1 MPFKA
6 WTAALA
12 LALTCGTARAASPA
26 DDQWQGK
33 PPAEADKPE
42 IWAKLVPEL
51 MDRGLYFGALAA
63 SRAMLNF
70 FADLTTKELAYKTI
84 TKLTDLGYPFSTR
97 NLFIPGDLDQSGPDA
112 FAQSY
117 LLYKGIVNLDKSMPK
132 WAEYYFTRLDPRAP
146 KYLFFRATQA
156 YAAKKLDEA
165 TGLLKQGLAATN
177 GPESVNLAK
186 KQARTL
192 ARIYYEQGE
201 YAKSLE
207 IYQSFLLKT
216 DPLVPTDWLES
227 AWSLYQLKRH
237 DEALGALYNLEAK
250 STGEPVP
257 LEKFL
262 LRGLIYR
269 EYCAIAATKKL
280 VDTFQAQFGATIDGI
295 KMGEPLAKFGQLRK
309 IAHPDAERYRQYGV
323 TLARLGDE
331 AGRVK
336 RLPAKLRGL
345 ADYVYRSETEML
357 RRGRQYHEDRALEA
371 LAKHL
376 VILGESLRFLQFDV
390 TREKFSPDRVFAE
403 VTAPPPKLI
412 ETDDTNYRLH
422 WVQWG
427 DYWRDER
434 ALYRG
439 LVKTKCDR

>member
-1 MPFKA
+1 MRSSLA
-6 WTAALA
+6 ILAIVATMANAAPNE
-12 LALTCGTARAASPA
+12 T
-26 DDQWQGK
+26 DQWLGK

-42 IWAKLVPEL
+42 IWAKLIPEL
-51 MDRGLYFGALAA
+51 MDRQMYDGALAA

-84 TKLTDLGYPFSTR
+84 TKLTDMGYPFSTR
-97 NLFIPGDLDQSGPDA
+97 GLFVPGDLDASGPDG

-117 LLYKGIVNLDKSMPK
+117 LLYKGIVNIDKSMPK
-132 WAEYYFTRLDPRAP
+132 WAEYYFARLDPRAP
-146 KYLFFRATQA
+146 KYLFYRAMQA

-165 TGLLKQGLAATN
+165 VPLLKQGLAATT
-177 GPESVNLAK
+177 GPDAVTLAK

-201 YAKSLE
+201 FAKSLE
-207 IYQSFLLKT
+207 IYQTFLLKT
-216 DPLVPTDWLES
+216 NPLNPTDWLES
-227 AWSLYQLKRH
+227 AWSLYQLKRY

-250 STGEPVP
+250 STGEPIP

-269 EYCAIAATKKL
+269 EYCATVATKKL
-280 VDTFQAQFGATIDGI
+280 VDTFQRQFGATIDGI
-295 KMGEPLAKFGQLRK
+295 KMGEPLGRYGQLRK
-309 IAHPDAERYRQYGV
+309 IAHPDAERFRQYGV
-323 TLARLGDE
+323 TLGRLNDE
-331 AGRVK
+331 STRVG

-345 ADYVYRSETEML
+345 ATYIYQSETEML
-357 RRGRQYHEDRALEA
+357 KRGRQYHEDRALEA

-403 VTAPPPKLI
+403 PAVAPLNLI
-412 ETDDTNYRLH
+412 ETDDVTYRLR
-422 WVQWG
+422 WMQWG
-427 DYWRDER
+427 DFWRDER